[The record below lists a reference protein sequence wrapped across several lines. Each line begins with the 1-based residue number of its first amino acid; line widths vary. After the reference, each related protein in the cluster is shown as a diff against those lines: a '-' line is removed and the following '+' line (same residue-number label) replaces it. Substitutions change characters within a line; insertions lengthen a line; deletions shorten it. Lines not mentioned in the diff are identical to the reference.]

1 MLKNSPNT
9 PLDLVLFNLDIRFH
23 NFKQRVRLAADSV
36 LVVAARLGIVLAY
49 IKEMA
54 IPQRQHI
61 NVCNV

>member
-9 PLDLVLFNLDIRFH
+9 PLDLVLFHLDICFH
-23 NFKQRVRLAADSV
+23 NFKQRARLAADSV

-49 IKEMA
+49 IEEMA
-54 IPQRQHI
+54 TLQRQHI

>member
-23 NFKQRVRLAADSV
+23 NFKQRVRLASDSV
-36 LVVAARLGIVLAY
+36 LVAARLGIVLAY

-54 IPQRQHI
+54 ILQRQHI

>member
-36 LVVAARLGIVLAY
+36 LVAVRLGIVLAY

-54 IPQRQHI
+54 ILQRQHI

>member
-1 MLKNSPNT
+1 MLKKSPNT

-36 LVVAARLGIVLAY
+36 LVAARLGIVLAY

-54 IPQRQHI
+54 ILQRQHI